1 MIDFYEL
8 AGADPSIRFSPYCW
22 RIRMALAHKGVRAR
36 ILPWHFGDRKL
47 PGGNKQVPVMVDDGE
62 VIADST
68 AIAMHL
74 EHKYHSG
81 PSLFGGEGGEAHA
94 RFIIAW
100 TDIVLHAALLPVA
113 APALIRLVKPDM
125 QPHFREAREKRMG
138 MSFEA
143 ARDNRAAL
151 IEKASAAMA
160 PLRHVLKHSAFL
172 GGEEPS
178 YADYTVFGAFQ
189 WLRCAGNIEVLAD
202 GDPIGAWREEML
214 DLFGDLARGAKMAA

>member
-1 MIDFYEL
+1 MIDLYEL

-36 ILPWHFGDRKL
+36 LLPWHFGDKKL
-47 PGGNKQVPVMVDDGE
+47 PGGNKQVPVMVDDGT

-68 AIAMHL
+68 AIALHL
-74 EHKYHSG
+74 ENKYHSG

-100 TDIVLHAALLPVA
+100 TDSVLHGVLLPVVT
-113 APALIRLVKPDM
+113 PALLGLVKPDM
-125 QPHFREAREKRMG
+125 RQQFRESREKRMG
-138 MSFEA
+138 MTIEA
-143 ARDNRAAL
+143 ARTSQAAL

-160 PLRHVLKHSAFL
+160 PLRQVLKHNPFL

-189 WLRCAGNIEVLAD
+189 WIRCASNIEVLAA
-202 GDPIGAWREEML
+202 GDPIGTWRDSML
-214 DLFGDLARGAKMAA
+214 DLFGDLARGAKLAA